1 MGQDAIDGLLAG
13 MVGVEDL
20 TEEGP
25 EGDGGSKDALAEE
38 AAQAAVPGEG

>member
-1 MGQDAIDGLLAG
+1 